1 MSDSKSRPVLC
12 TECSQP
18 MESPICCAGCG
29 ALNPLPPSLFTY
41 FELFGLEP
49 TYEIDL
55 GELRR
60 KYLTLSRS
68 IHPDVAGRTSD
79 SQRAQSL
86 ALSSGLNRAYET
98 LRNPVDRAEYLLH
111 LANGPSAADDKS
123 VPGELLGEVM
133 MLREQ
138 IEEATEASDQD
149 LLAST
154 RAEVLKQQKETL
166 EEIASICRSGDLK
179 EPATQQRLRQQLN
192 AVKYWNNLLEKIP
205 LQVES

>member
-1 MSDSKSRPVLC
+1 MC

-18 MESPICCAGCG
+18 MESPVCCAGCG

-41 FELFGLEP
+41 FELFGIEP

-55 GELRR
+55 RDLRR
-60 KYLTLSRS
+60 KYLALSRS

-79 SQRAQSL
+79 ARRTQSL

-111 LANGPSAADDKS
+111 LAGGPSAADDKT

-138 IEEATEASDQD
+138 IDEATEADDQAV
-149 LLAST
+149 LAST
-154 RAEVLKQQKETL
+154 RGEVLEQQQGTL
-166 EEIASICRSGDLK
+166 AEIAAICRSADVK
-179 EPATQQRLRQQLN
+179 EPATQKRLRQQLN
-192 AVKYWNNLLEKIP
+192 AVKYWSNLLEKIP
-205 LQVES
+205 TRVGT